1 MLPYTQSI
9 LFLDEHEVAVVS
21 RSGIKLFDADGN
33 PRKPQFQQIA
43 WAPVQ
48 AEKGGHK
55 HFMLKEIIEQPT
67 AVANTVL
74 GRLSQDTE
82 FHLDKSLSPT
92 NREEPSRS
100 NSALVPAGT
109 RPLSETMIESLA
121 ECRLKWITPAGFG
134 TAIIAFLTVYL
145 SSSLIGET
153 ADTISA
159 QRLVVSRSKILTITN
174 VVIRQPA

>member
-21 RSGIKLFDADGN
+21 RSGIKLFDVDGN
-33 PRKPQFQQIA
+33 ARKPQFQQIA

-74 GRLSQDTE
+74 GRLSQDTDSV
-82 FHLDKSLSPT
+82 HLDEVAFTDEQWKSFKQIRILACGTSWHA
-92 NREEPSRS
+92 
-100 NSALVPAGT
+100 ALVGKAHDRVAG
-109 RPLSETMIESLA
+109 P
-121 ECRLKWITPAGFG
+121 
-134 TAIIAFLTVYL
+134 
-145 SSSLIGET
+145 SSC
-153 ADTISA
+153 
-159 QRLVVSRSKILTITN
+159 
-174 VVIRQPA
+174 